1 MEGNMLEAFHNV
13 YRVSL
18 DVAAAQAADR
28 CCACGRTAEH
38 SYSEGG
44 AIDYRRT
51 GVCEYCF
58 DVLHD
63 PAKTTLDR
71 TTQCNNLTAD
81 GCAIAKDWIAFSRSR
96 RRLLFQAADF
106 RRAVELTLGLR
117 RPQMHVAEQIAS
129 THVRFSWLR
138 LGSPRPIVH
147 CQALG
152 FLVCLF

>member
-1 MEGNMLEAFHNV
+1 MAMAAPELYVMEGNMLEAFHNV

-28 CCACGRTAEH
+28 CCACGRTAGH

-96 RRLLFQAADF
+96 RRALFQAADF

-117 RPQMHVAEQIAS
+117 RLPNA
-129 THVRFSWLR
+129 RR
-138 LGSPRPIVH
+138 
-147 CQALG
+147 
-152 FLVCLF
+152 

>member
-1 MEGNMLEAFHNV
+1 MAAPEMYVMEGNMLEAFHKV

-28 CCACGRTAEH
+28 CCACGRTAGH

-44 AIDYRRT
+44 ATDYRRM

-63 PAKTTLDR
+63 PAATTLGKTTE
-71 TTQCNNLTAD
+71 CNNLTAD

-106 RRAVELTLGLR
+106 RRAVELTLRL
-117 RPQMHVAEQIAS
+117 
-129 THVRFSWLR
+129 FS
-138 LGSPRPIVH
+138 H
-147 CQALG
+147 
-152 FLVCLF
+152 